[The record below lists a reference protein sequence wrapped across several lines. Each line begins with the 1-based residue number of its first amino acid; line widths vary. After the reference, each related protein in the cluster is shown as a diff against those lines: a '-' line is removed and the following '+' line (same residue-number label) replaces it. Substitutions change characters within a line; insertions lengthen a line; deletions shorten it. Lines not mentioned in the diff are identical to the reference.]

1 MSNDYGR
8 RISAWAGMKATWMK
22 GTHSKSSEAE
32 DIEQAEQLSLSA
44 LSSARATNQHLQSQL
59 VIDLRF
65 FSSSEAG
72 LSGFW
77 FWLHLFFCFQLS
89 GFIHLHPSFNSYF
102 KKLNQ
107 VIFATI
113 QMLRVER

>member
-1 MSNDYGR
+1 
-8 RISAWAGMKATWMK
+8 MK

-77 FWLHLFFCFQLS
+77 FWLHLFLLFSVIWF
-89 GFIHLHPSFNSYF
+89 HSFASKF
-102 KKLNQ
+102 
-107 VIFATI
+107 
-113 QMLRVER
+113 